1 MPTPLRKPTAERRRE
16 IGEAALRIAGLRG
29 VTALTTANLA
39 EEVGVT
45 TGALFRHFP
54 TLDDVL
60 REAVRLG
67 LEKMAATF
75 PDAGLPPLERIGA
88 LARNRVAVLSRD
100 PGLAWLVRS
109 DQAALMLPEDAVSA
123 LLEFV
128 GRSRRFLLE
137 ALREGAAEGSIRRD
151 IDPEALLVAVVGTI
165 HALVGMPGIHRLARG
180 TRKVEPERVLSG
192 LMTMLAPSGRARRR
206 IKIVHKEKK

>member
-29 VTALTTANLA
+29 VTALTTSNLA

-109 DQAALMLPEDAVSA
+109 DQAALMLPDDAVSA

-128 GRSRRFLLE
+128 DRSRRFFLE
-137 ALREGAAEGSIRRD
+137 ALRQGVVEGSVRQVEGPLQLTAR
-151 IDPEALLVAVVGTI
+151 LVRADTGLVVWSKTYRTSVANLDVVEVEI
-165 HALVGMPGIHRLARG
+165 TTEVARAA
-180 TRKVEPERVLSG
+180 SG
-192 LMTMLAPSGRARRR
+192 G
-206 IKIVHKEKK
+206 